1 VGDIPARRLPSVQNA
16 GRIRGGESI
25 MGIVEQVKGIA
36 GVLPTARRNKVDLL
50 RWLGRRPQLL
60 AATGM
65 YETALLLSGRMDI
78 RLKSLAELKAAAMV
92 TCEYC
97 IDIGSALATRAGIT
111 PAQLRALPNYR
122 DSDEFSADDK
132 LVLELAEA
140 MTSIPTTIDDD
151 LRARLTRRFSKAEVT
166 ELMAATAWENY
177 RGRLNQA
184 LGVRPSGF
192 SDGAACAVPER

>member
-1 VGDIPARRLPSVQNA
+1 VGVI
-16 GRIRGGESI
+16 
-25 MGIVEQVKGIA
+25 EQVKNTVA
-36 GVLPTARRNKVDLL
+36 VLPSARRNKTDLL
-50 RWLGRRPQLL
+50 RRMARRPQLL
-60 AATGM
+60 AATVA
-65 YETALLLSGRMDI
+65 YETVLIFSARMDP
-78 RLKSLAELKAAAMV
+78 RLKALAEIKAAALV
-92 TCEYC
+92 TCEFC
-97 IDIGSALATRAGIT
+97 LDIGSAVASRAGIT

-122 DSDEFSADDK
+122 DSDEFSSDDK

-140 MTSIPTTIDDD
+140 MTAIPTVIDDD
-151 LRARLTRRFSKAEVT
+151 LRERLLRRFSQAQVA

>member
-1 VGDIPARRLPSVQNA
+1 
-16 GRIRGGESI
+16 
-25 MGIVEQVKGIA
+25 MGVIEQVKGIA
-36 GVLPTARRNKVDLL
+36 GVLPTARRNKVDLP
-50 RWLGRRPQLL
+50 RWLVRRPQLL

-65 YETALLLSGRMDI
+65 YEAALVFSGRMDL
-78 RLKSLAELKAAAMV
+78 RLKSLAELKAAAMI

-97 IDIGSALATRAGIT
+97 IDIGSALAGRAGIS
-111 PAQLRALPNYR
+111 PAQLRALSSFR
-122 DSDEFSADDK
+122 DSEEFNADDK

-140 MTSIPTTIDDD
+140 MTTIPTTIDDD
-151 LRARLTRRFSKAEVT
+151 LRARLLGRFSKAQVT
-166 ELMAATAWENY
+166 ELMAAIAWENY